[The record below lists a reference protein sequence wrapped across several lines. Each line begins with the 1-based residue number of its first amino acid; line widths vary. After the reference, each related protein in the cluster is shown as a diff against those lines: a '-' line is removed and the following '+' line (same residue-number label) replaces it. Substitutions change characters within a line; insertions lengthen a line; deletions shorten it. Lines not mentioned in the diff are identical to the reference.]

1 MEPRK
6 SSKFQSFLTGIIYL
20 CERGIASFYHLVYLE
35 IEFYLYYNT
44 VTDVIRILLLMRN
57 IIKLIK
63 KAS

>member
-6 SSKFQSFLTGIIYL
+6 SSKFQSFLKGSIYL

-63 KAS
+63 KVS